1 MTLED
6 LLKEGIRQ
14 LMEVQAPE
22 AKLDAQML
30 LQEAFGLDMVHFL
43 MNRRKPLEDSQTVQ
57 RAIEAYK
64 EMIQKRCKRIPL
76 QYILGTQ
83 EFMGLTFEVNCHVL
97 IPRQDTETLVET
109 VLEEQKG
116 KNKKVLDLCT
126 GSGCIAVSLAAL
138 GGYKEVTATDLSQE
152 ALKVAKRNADH
163 LLGENYLC
171 LRQGDLFHA
180 LLPGETYDIL
190 TCNPPYIP
198 TEIIK
203 ELQPEVRNYEPFMAL
218 DGHGDGLEF
227 YRQIA
232 DQVRDWLNPSGSIY
246 LEIGYDQANA
256 VSSLLEKAGFD
267 NIKIIKDAPG
277 LDRVVCGESII
288 RKR

>member
-1 MTLED
+1 MTLEEI
-6 LLKEGIRQ
+6 LKEGIRQ
-14 LMEVQAPE
+14 LMEVQVPE

-43 MNRRKPLEDSQTVQ
+43 MNRIKLLEDTQTVQ
-57 RAIEAYK
+57 QAIKLYK
-64 EMIQKRCKRIPL
+64 EMIEKRCKRIPL

-109 VLEEQKG
+109 VLEEQKD
-116 KNKKVLDLCT
+116 KDRKVLDLCT
-126 GSGCIAVSLAAL
+126 GSGCIAVSLAVL
-138 GGYKEVTATDLSQE
+138 GGYKDVTATDLSQE
-152 ALKVAKRNADH
+152 ALKVAKRNADC
-163 LLGENYLC
+163 LLEENYLC

-198 TEIIK
+198 TKIIK
-203 ELQPEVRNYEPFMAL
+203 ELQPEVKDYEPFMAL

-232 DQVRDWLNPSGSIY
+232 DHARDWLNPSGCIY
-246 LEIGYDQANA
+246 LEIGYEQANA

-267 NIKIIKDAPG
+267 NIKVIKDAPG

>member
-1 MTLED
+1 MTLEE

-14 LMEVQAPE
+14 LMEAQAPE

-43 MNRRKPLEDSQTVQ
+43 MNRRKPLEESQTVQ
-57 RAIEAYK
+57 ESMEVYK

-83 EFMGLTFEVNCHVL
+83 EFMGLTFEVNGHVL

-109 VLEEQKG
+109 VLEEQKD

-152 ALKVAKRNADH
+152 ALKVAKRNANR
-163 LLGENYLC
+163 LLEENYLC

-203 ELQPEVRNYEPFMAL
+203 ELQPEVKNYEPFMAL

-232 DQVRDWLNPSGSIY
+232 DQARDWLNSSGWIY

-267 NIKIIKDAPG
+267 NIKVIKDAPG

>member
-1 MTLED
+1 MTLEE

-14 LMEVQAPE
+14 LMEAQAPE

-43 MNRRKPLEDSQTVQ
+43 MNRRKPLEESQTVQ
-57 RAIEAYK
+57 EAMEVYK

-83 EFMGLTFEVNCHVL
+83 EFMGLTFEVNGHVL

-109 VLEEQKG
+109 VLEEQKD

-152 ALKVAKRNADH
+152 ALKVAKRNANR
-163 LLGENYLC
+163 LLEENYLC

-203 ELQPEVRNYEPFMAL
+203 ELQPEVKNYEPFMAL

-232 DQVRDWLNPSGSIY
+232 DQARDWLNPSGWIY

-267 NIKIIKDAPG
+267 NIKVIKDAPG

-288 RKR
+288 RIR

>member
-1 MTLED
+1 MHWLW
-6 LLKEGIRQ
+6 LYCCQ
-14 LMEVQAPE
+14 L
-22 AKLDAQML
+22 
-30 LQEAFGLDMVHFL
+30 
-43 MNRRKPLEDSQTVQ
+43 
-57 RAIEAYK
+57 
-64 EMIQKRCKRIPL
+64 
-76 QYILGTQ
+76 
-83 EFMGLTFEVNCHVL
+83 
-97 IPRQDTETLVET
+97 
-109 VLEEQKG
+109 
-116 KNKKVLDLCT
+116 
-126 GSGCIAVSLAAL
+126 GSAL

-152 ALKVAKRNADH
+152 ALKVAKRNANR
-163 LLGENYLC
+163 LLEENYLC

-203 ELQPEVRNYEPFMAL
+203 ELQPEVKNYEPFMAL

-232 DQVRDWLNPSGSIY
+232 DQARDWLNPSGWIY

-267 NIKIIKDAPG
+267 NIKVIKDAPG